1 MLFDGALRRELSRR
15 FWASWVVIFTIV
27 MTIMLIRTLSLASR
41 GQLDP
46 EEITLAMGYAAL
58 GRIATILAVALLVSV
73 VMVLGRMQRESELVV
88 WLANGM
94 GPGHFVRPVLRF
106 ATPIVVVILA
116 LQWWVW
122 PWSNAQLDQLR
133 NRFEQR
139 GDLQRIEPGRFQSSA
154 DGRRVFFIDQS
165 SNTDNVASN
174 VFIASQQG
182 QREAVVSAASG
193 RIERDDQ
200 GSSLILDAGQR
211 IERGPDGSKVLAF
224 DHYHARVTQETAATS
239 SVGIKST
246 PSLQLWQN
254 PSPYR
259 MAELTWRLG
268 LAAAAFNFALLAL
281 ALTRVNPRGSGNG
294 LLLALLVAVIYI
306 NLLSI
311 SQGWVATQRMGPWAL
326 FGVLHGGLAG
336 LALLAVAW
344 RSRWRMRMRP
354 LAAA

>member
-1 MLFDGALRRELSRR
+1 
-15 FWASWVVIFTIV
+15 
-27 MTIMLIRTLSLASR
+27 
-41 GQLDP
+41 
-46 EEITLAMGYAAL
+46 
-58 GRIATILAVALLVSV
+58 
-73 VMVLGRMQRESELVV
+73 
-88 WLANGM
+88 
-94 GPGHFVRPVLRF
+94 
-106 ATPIVVVILA
+106 
-116 LQWWVW
+116 
-122 PWSNAQLDQLR
+122 
-133 NRFEQR
+133 
-139 GDLQRIEPGRFQSSA
+139 
-154 DGRRVFFIDQS
+154 
-165 SNTDNVASN
+165 
-174 VFIASQQG
+174 
-182 QREAVVSAASG
+182 
-193 RIERDDQ
+193 
-200 GSSLILDAGQR
+200 
-211 IERGPDGSKVLAF
+211 VLAF

-311 SQGWVATQRMGPWAL
+311 GQGWVATQRMGPWAL

>member
-27 MTIMLIRTLSLASR
+27 ITIMLIRTLSLASR
-41 GQLDP
+41 GQLNP

-200 GSSLILDAGQR
+200 GSSLMLDAGQR

>member
-1 MLFDGALRRELSRR
+1 MLFDSALRRELSRR

-27 MTIMLIRTLSLASR
+27 ITIMLIRTLSLASR
-41 GQLDP
+41 GQLNP

-311 SQGWVATQRMGPWAL
+311 GQGWVATQRMGPWAL

>member
-1 MLFDGALRRELSRR
+1 MLFDSALRRELSRR

-311 SQGWVATQRMGPWAL
+311 GQGWVATQRMGPWAL

>member
-1 MLFDGALRRELSRR
+1 MLFDSALRRELSRR

-311 SQGWVATQRMGPWAL
+311 GQGWVATQRMGPWAL
-326 FGVLHGGLAG
+326 FGVLHGGLAS

>member
-1 MLFDGALRRELSRR
+1 MLFDSALRRELSRR

-259 MAELTWRLG
+259 TAELTWRLG

-311 SQGWVATQRMGPWAL
+311 GQGWVATQRMGPWAL

>member
-1 MLFDGALRRELSRR
+1 MLFDSALRRELSRR

-27 MTIMLIRTLSLASR
+27 ITIMLIRTLSLASR
-41 GQLDP
+41 GQLNP

-58 GRIATILAVALLVSV
+58 GRIATILAVALLVAV

-94 GPGHFVRPVLRF
+94 GPGQFVLPVLRF

-133 NRFEQR
+133 SRFEQR

-165 SNTDNVASN
+165 SNADNVASN

-193 RIERDDQ
+193 RIERDDR
-200 GSSLILDAGQR
+200 GSSLVLDAGQR
-211 IERGPDGSKVLAF
+211 IERSPERSQVLAF
-224 DHYHARVTQETAATS
+224 DHYQARVTQETATTPGL
-239 SVGIKST
+239 GIKGT
-246 PSLQLWQN
+246 ASLQLWQS

-281 ALTRVNPRGSGNG
+281 ALTRVNPRGGGNG
-294 LLLALLVAVIYI
+294 LLLALLVAVVYI

-311 SQGWVATQRMGPWAL
+311 GQGWVATQRVGPWTL

-336 LALLAVAW
+336 LALFGVAW
-344 RSRWRMRMRP
+344 RSHWRLRMRP
-354 LAAA
+354 LTAA